1 MVFVHAW
8 TQRGAL
14 CQRIERLQMVRD
26 CCSGDGLKRN
36 CGGRTALWVLYA
48 GQYAVIPG
56 DCGNAEKMLASMLDF
71 VTIRE
76 LLHGAGARV
85 YTLF

>member
-1 MVFVHAW
+1 MGRVLLI
-8 TQRGAL
+8 RGRPDAQL
-14 CQRIERLQMVRD
+14 RRER
-26 CCSGDGLKRN
+26 
-36 CGGRTALWVLYA
+36 ALWVLCA
-48 GQYAVIPG
+48 GQCAVMPG

-85 YTLF
+85 YNLF